1 MKKYPIALQLYSVR
15 DFLQNDFEGTLKKV
29 KAMGY
34 DGVEFAG
41 LYGKSGAEVRALCQ
55 EIGLIPISAHV
66 TFTDMINDIEILKT
80 YREIG
85 CEYVVI
91 PYVNPEHRSGGDKF
105 GELIESAKKIGAKAN
120 ELGMKLAYHNHDF
133 EFEKINGEYALDVL
147 YKEVPANLLQTELD
161 TCWVNVGGENPAD
174 YIRKYNGRC
183 EIVHLKDFVG
193 QKSEN
198 MYSLIGIKDDGKK
211 AGKQCFAFRHLGA
224 GVQNFPEILA
234 ACDECDVRWLVIE
247 QDVPTEGLTSLECAE
262 KSLQYLKSL

>member
-66 TFTDMINDIEILKT
+66 TF
-80 YREIG
+80 
-85 CEYVVI
+85 
-91 PYVNPEHRSGGDKF
+91 
-105 GELIESAKKIGAKAN
+105 
-120 ELGMKLAYHNHDF
+120 
-133 EFEKINGEYALDVL
+133 
-147 YKEVPANLLQTELD
+147 
-161 TCWVNVGGENPAD
+161 
-174 YIRKYNGRC
+174 
-183 EIVHLKDFVG
+183 VG

-211 AGKQCFAFRHLGA
+211 ADKQCFAFRHLGA

-247 QDVPTEGLTSLECAE
+247 QDVPTEGLTSFECAE